1 MEYTVKTI
9 NELCTKITDG
19 SHFSP
24 EHDTSGI
31 YPMYSV
37 KDMDYNNFLNKDC
50 KMIGQEVFEK
60 LSKADCRP
68 LKNDILIA
76 KDGSYLKCVFK
87 ATEDLNACILSS
99 IAILRPNLNAIDP
112 DYFVYLMRTQSI
124 KGAMANYV
132 SGSALPRI
140 ILSDFKKMKLKMI
153 SDLPTQRR
161 IASIL
166 STYDALIQN
175 YKRQIAALQ
184 SAASELYK
192 EWFVRFRF
200 PGYKNAK
207 FKNSRIGRIPIN
219 FDVKKQ
225 NEVIN
230 KYIGGGWGE
239 DEQSESFS
247 IEAAVV
253 RGADFPEFTN
263 GNISTCPIRYH
274 KASNY
279 NARVIEPNDI
289 ILEVSGGTQEQPV
302 GRTVIV
308 TKDRL
313 ERFNNKLICAS
324 FCKLIKLNKSVITPF
339 FYFYWMQFVYDTRII
354 TRYQLQSTGIINFKF
369 EYFLRKGDVLI
380 PTKELMETFDSKV
393 QLIHTQIEKLA
404 IAITNLTTQRD
415 LLLPR
420 LMSGKLSV
428 E

>member
-1 MEYTVKTI
+1 MEYKYSDLFKW
-9 NELCTKITDG
+9 NSGKPYTKQG
-19 SHFSP
+19 S
-24 EHDTSGI
+24 I
-31 YPMYSV
+31 YPVFGSNGIIGYS
-37 KDMDYNNFLNKDC
+37 DNFNFSNKIILGRVGAYCGSVNYYEGNFFATDNTLVTEC
-50 KMIGQEVFEK
+50 DE
-60 LSKADCRP
+60 SKIIYKYAYYL
-68 LKNDILIA
+68 LKSA
-76 KDGSYLKCVFK
+76 
-87 ATEDLNACILSS
+87 
-99 IAILRPNLNAIDP
+99 NLNSFAGGSAQPLI
-112 DYFVYLMRTQSI
+112 TQSI
-124 KGAMANYV
+124 LKHLKC
-132 SGSALPRI
+132 ALPPH
-140 ILSDFKKMKLKMI
+140 
-153 SDLPTQRR
+153 PTQRR

-166 STYDALIQN
+166 STYDNLIQN
-175 YKRQIAALQ
+175 YKRQISALQ

-308 TKDRL
+308 PKDRL

>member
-1 MEYTVKTI
+1 METWKYQKLSDCASYVSERTSDITFENYITTENMIENRGGVKTASS
-9 NELCTKITDG
+9 LPDTK
-19 SHFSP
+19 S
-24 EHDTSGI
+24 TSA
-31 YPMYSV
+31 YKP
-37 KDMDYNNFLNKDC
+37 
-50 KMIGQEVFEK
+50 
-60 LSKADCRP
+60 
-68 LKNDILIA
+68 NDILLSNIRPYFCKIWLADKKGSCSNDVLVVRA
-76 KDGSYLKCVFK
+76 KNNIDSKFLYYV
-87 ATEDLNACILSS
+87 LSDQNFFNYDTMTS
-99 IAILRPNLNAIDP
+99 KGTKMPRG
-112 DYFVYLMRTQSI
+112 TQSAI
-124 KGAMANYV
+124 MKYGV
-132 SGSALPRI
+132 PDLP
-140 ILSDFKKMKLKMI
+140 
-153 SDLPTQRR
+153 LPTQRC

-230 KYIGGGWGE
+230 KNSGGGWGE
-239 DEQSESFS
+239 DAQSESFS

-339 FYFYWMQFVYDTRII
+339 FYFYWMQFVYDARII